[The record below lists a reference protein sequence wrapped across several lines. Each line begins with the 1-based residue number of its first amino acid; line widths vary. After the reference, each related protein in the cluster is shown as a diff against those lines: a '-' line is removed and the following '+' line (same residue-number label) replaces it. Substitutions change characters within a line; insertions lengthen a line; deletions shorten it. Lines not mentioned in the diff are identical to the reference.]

1 MADQRL
7 KNEKKY
13 IKYTV
18 PKATLKRQIHIEKP
32 GALSLEKKI
41 NTKKGKITVTKNI
54 NSDKSSTTFNHVH
67 DSYSSFKDNNSDK
80 SSIIVNHVPGS
91 YSSFISDEIHKA
103 TINDWNPTNI
113 QGKHYS
119 YPPASVLATDVKSFG
134 RVSKDHSFTREA
146 TFENIAIFLL
156 KSPFLA
162 LADLLALV
170 QASVL
175 LSILWKN
182 LVELKSVDFLPLQ
195 EVDTNYKSYTSIPS
209 DKVKMF
215 LACALFYNFDLAS
228 VIRFTGGNYTASH
241 LDVDAIL
248 HKLREI
254 GLQDDIYQHIK
265 RALTIGCPAYFNAE
279 SSLDNF
285 KAFLEYGNHSSIK
298 QHIETVAKTMTKEY
312 RHCYVI
318 HSLDGL
324 LGYVLI
330 SI

>member
-1 MADQRL
+1 MDIASRGVIPFPHSKSFLRTRIARKKKKLFVYFVNYYSNIISEILTCFCSNNFFIHIQIINFSKFNFITPSNKIFHIQDTNNSPLFFFKTFFL
-7 KNEKKY
+7 KRDRKY

-18 PKATLKRQIHIEKP
+18 PKATLKRQIQIEKP
-32 GALSLEKKI
+32 GDLCLEKKI
-41 NTKKGKITVTKNI
+41 NTIKEKITVTKNI

-67 DSYSSFKDNNSDK
+67 DSYSSFKDNTSDK
-80 SSIIVNHVPGS
+80 SSITVNHVPGS

-162 LADLLALV
+162 LADLLVLL

-182 LVELKSVDFLPLQ
+182 LVKLRSVDFLPL
-195 EVDTNYKSYTSIPS
+195 
-209 DKVKMF
+209 
-215 LACALFYNFDLAS
+215 
-228 VIRFTGGNYTASH
+228 
-241 LDVDAIL
+241 
-248 HKLREI
+248 
-254 GLQDDIYQHIK
+254 
-265 RALTIGCPAYFNAE
+265 
-279 SSLDNF
+279 
-285 KAFLEYGNHSSIK
+285 
-298 QHIETVAKTMTKEY
+298 
-312 RHCYVI
+312 
-318 HSLDGL
+318 
-324 LGYVLI
+324 
-330 SI
+330 